1 MSLVF
6 THASDYVIAV
16 DIESMDGKE
25 GVDNTPETSRTG
37 DDSII
42 ADVKEN
48 DEVAWIYKLV
58 IIAVGT
64 IVVVAGFGI
73 IFIWKKKKE
82 EQ

>member
-1 MSLVF
+1 M
-6 THASDYVIAV
+6 
-16 DIESMDGKE
+16 EGKE

-58 IIAVGT
+58 IAVGA